1 MTADRL
7 PVNKTYKLFI
17 GGQFPRSESGRTFPA
32 LAPDGSTLAHAALAS
47 RKDLRDAVGAARGA
61 QAAWAA
67 RTAYN
72 RAQILYRVGE
82 IIEGRAGQFAA
93 ELTAAGA
100 SSGEAEAEVAAT
112 VDRWVWYAGW
122 ADKFTQVLGGAN
134 PVAGPYFNFSVLEP
148 SGVVG
153 VVAPDEAPLLGLV
166 SRIAPA
172 LTAGN
177 TVVALTSET
186 APLVAITLAEAL
198 ATSDVPGGVVN
209 LLTGRRAELVPW
221 LADHA
226 DVNTVDLTGCD
237 PVLTTAARVK
247 AAATVT
253 RVVAAESGERDWL
266 TDAAQHPYLI
276 EQVCE
281 VKTVWHPMGR

>member
-1 MTADRL
+1 MAPRL
-7 PVNKTYKLFI
+7 DVRKTYKLYI
-17 GGQFPRSESGRTFPA
+17 GGQFPRSESGRTFA
-32 LAPDGSTLAHAALAS
+32 VHGPDGTLLAHAAKAS

-61 QAAWAA
+61 QAGWAG

-72 RAQILYRVGE
+72 RAQILYRIGE
-82 IIEGRAGQFAA
+82 IIEGRAGQFVA

-100 SSGEAEAEVAAT
+100 TAAAARREVAAT
-112 VDRWVWYAGW
+112 IDRWVWYAGW
-122 ADKFTQVLGGAN
+122 ADKFTQVLGAAN

-148 SGVVG
+148 CGVVG
-153 VVAPDEAPLLGLV
+153 VVAPDEAPLLALV
-166 SRIAPA
+166 SRLAPA

-177 TVVALTSET
+177 TAVAVVSET

-209 LLTGRRAELVPW
+209 LLTGSRAELVPW

-226 DVNTVDLTGCD
+226 DVNAVDLTGCD
-237 PVLTTAARVK
+237 DTLAASAAAA

-253 RVVAAESGERDWL
+253 RVVRATAAERRWS
-266 TDAAQHPYLI
+266 TAAAQHPYLI

-281 VKTVWHPMGR
+281 VKTVWHPVGR

>member
-1 MTADRL
+1 MAPRL
-7 PVNKTYKLFI
+7 DVRKTYKLYI
-17 GGQFPRSESGRTFPA
+17 GGQFPRSESGRTFA
-32 LAPDGSTLAHAALAS
+32 VRGPDGTLLAHAAKAS

-61 QAAWAA
+61 QAGWSG

-72 RAQILYRVGE
+72 RAQILYRIGE
-82 IIEGRAGQFAA
+82 IIEGRAGQFVA

-100 SSGEAEAEVAAT
+100 TAAAARREVAAT
-112 VDRWVWYAGW
+112 IDRWVWYAGW
-122 ADKFTQVLGGAN
+122 ADKFTQVLGAAN

-148 SGVVG
+148 CGVVG
-153 VVAPDEAPLLGLV
+153 VVAPDDAPLLALV
-166 SRIAPA
+166 SRLAPA

-177 TVVALTSET
+177 TAVAVVSERS
-186 APLVAITLAEAL
+186 PLVAITLAEAL

-209 LLTGRRAELVPW
+209 LLTGSRAELVPW

-226 DVNTVDLTGCD
+226 DVNAVDLTGCD
-237 PVLTTAARVK
+237 DTLAASAAAA

-253 RVVAAESGERDWL
+253 RVVRATATERRWL
-266 TDAAQHPYLI
+266 TAAAQHPYLI

-281 VKTVWHPMGR
+281 VKTVWHPVGR